1 METFTAKLVLRSG
14 GGKMG
19 KDLNISRLYDFY
31 GDLLTENQANM
42 IDLYYNEDLSL
53 AEIAEPAGIS
63 RQGVRDALVRGEHQ
77 LKEYENKLGLAK
89 RFSKIEKQVGKIKED
104 IKKLQKYEI
113 DYVKSYRLRVMLE
126 ELDSE
131 IDKIMDEV

>member
-1 METFTAKLVLRSG
+1 
-14 GGKMG
+14 MG
-19 KDLNISRLYDFY
+19 KDLNIARLFDFY

-53 AEIAEPAGIS
+53 GEIAEPAGIS
-63 RQGVRDALVRGEHQ
+63 RQGVRDAIVRGENQ
-77 LKEYENKLGLAK
+77 LKEFEEKLGLSK
-89 RFSKIEKQVGKIKED
+89 RFSAIEKQVEKIKED
-104 IKKLQKYEI
+104 IKVLQKYEI

-126 ELDSE
+126 ELNGE

>member
-1 METFTAKLVLRSG
+1 
-14 GGKMG
+14 MG
-19 KDLNISRLYDFY
+19 KDLNISRLFDFY
-31 GDLLTENQANM
+31 GDLLTEKQASM

-63 RQGVRDALVRGEHQ
+63 RQGVRDAIVRGEHQ
-77 LKEYENKLGLAK
+77 LKEFEEKLGLLK
-89 RFSKIEKQVGKIKED
+89 RFSAIEKQVEKIKGD

-113 DYVKSYRLRVMLE
+113 DYVKSYRLRVMLT

-131 IDKIMDEV
+131 LDKIMDEA